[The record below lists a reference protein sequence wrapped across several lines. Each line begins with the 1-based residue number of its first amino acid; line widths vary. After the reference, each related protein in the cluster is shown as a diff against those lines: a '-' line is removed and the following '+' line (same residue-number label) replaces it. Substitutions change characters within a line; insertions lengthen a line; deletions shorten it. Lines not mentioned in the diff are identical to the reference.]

1 MEVFRNYI
9 NGEFVD
15 GADSF
20 LSINPATGRHWAKI
34 PACNAKQVDAAVRAA
49 RQAFRSRA
57 WIRTTASQR
66 GKLLLRIADL
76 IEQHAER
83 FAELDT
89 LDSGKTLRETSAQS
103 PYIAEYYRYFAGL
116 ADKLEGAY
124 LPIDHPD
131 SAVWLRREP
140 KGVVAAIVPWNS
152 PLFLSAVKLGPAL
165 AAGCTVV
172 LKASEDAPAPMLEF
186 AKLIAEADILPG
198 VVNIICGFGD
208 DCGKPLSSH
217 PDVDHIAFTG
227 GPETAK
233 HIVRNSANSLAS
245 TSLELG
251 GKSPFIVFEDCD
263 VESAVNA
270 QIAAIFL
277 TGGQSCVAGSRLI
290 VARKLKEQFLEQ
302 LKQKAQGIV
311 IGDPLDLKTDI
322 GPLCTERQ
330 RNFIAKMVSD
340 SVAAGAELICG
351 GEFINRPGYYFQP
364 TILDCSKHVDAP
376 SVSNELFGPVLSVLE
391 FDEEDEALKLANQ
404 TPYGLAAGVFTT
416 NLARAHR
423 LSSAIKAGAVWINTY
438 RNVSPMVPF
447 GGFGWSGHGREGGI
461 ESVLAYMSTKS
472 VWLNTSDKVF
482 TNPFEQRG

>member
-1 MEVFRNYI
+1 MEAFQNYI

-20 LSINPATGRHWAKI
+20 LSVNPATGEHWAKI
-34 PACNAKQVDAAVRAA
+34 PACSSKQVDIAVRAA
-49 RQAFRSRA
+49 RQAFCSRE
-57 WIRTTASQR
+57 WTRLTASQR
-66 GKLLLRIADL
+66 GRLLFRIADL
-76 IEQHAER
+76 IERHAAR

-103 PYIAEYYRYFAGL
+103 TYIAEYYRYFSGL

-186 AKLIAEADILPG
+186 AKLIEEAEIPPG
-198 VVNIICGFGD
+198 AVNIICGFGD

-227 GPETAK
+227 GPETAR
-233 HIVRNSANSLAS
+233 HVVRNSANSLAS

-251 GKSPFIVFEDCD
+251 GKSPFVVFDDCD
-263 VESAVNA
+263 LESAVNA
-270 QIAAIFL
+270 QIAAVFL
-277 TGGQSCVAGSRLI
+277 TGGQSCIAGSRLI
-290 VARKLKEQFLEQ
+290 VARKLKDKFLEQ
-302 LKQKAQGIV
+302 LKKKAQDIV
-311 IGDPLDLKTDI
+311 IGDPLDLKTDM
-322 GPLCTERQ
+322 GPLCTDRQ
-330 RNFIAKMVSD
+330 RQFIARTVSD

-351 GEFINRPGYYFQP
+351 GDIIDRPGYYFEP
-364 TILDCSKHVDAP
+364 TILDCSKHVNAP
-376 SVSNELFGPVLSVLE
+376 SVRLELFGPVLSVLE
-391 FDEEDEALKLANQ
+391 FDEEDEALELANQ

-416 NLARAHR
+416 NLSRAHR
-423 LSSAIKAGAVWINTY
+423 MSSKIKAGVVWVNTY

-472 VWLNTSDKVF
+472 VWLNTSDKAF
-482 TNPFEQRG
+482 ANPFEKHG